1 MRYPTMSSNI
11 QSGATPADWSST
23 LAELPTLTA
32 RSTKRK
38 LRSSSRAAYDR
49 DLELFARFGGRI
61 PCSAKEIQA
70 YIDKMRSKVAPATLH
85 RRIHAI
91 AHQHRALGHPSP
103 IDENLRT
110 VMRWL
115 QHGKLPPRGKQA
127 VPPLPPEDKKT
138 GRTAKPMTRQ
148 LLSRIL
154 DAVLRS
160 SLDRR
165 DEALLL
171 LGFMAGLKRGQL
183 VALDVADLKW
193 TNDAL
198 IVRIKAQTD
207 EDGRQLAART
217 VALPITGAELCA
229 ASSVK
234 RYVEHLA
241 LEPGQPLF
249 VSYNRG
255 SDPTNKR
262 LAAAYVSE
270 VLKRRMKVV
279 GLDPTGYS
287 GESLRRGRLLE
298 LAKGAPL

>member
-1 MRYPTMSSNI
+1 MPTNN
-11 QSGATPADWSST
+11 TNEPASCASKDWTST
-23 LAELPTLTA
+23 LAELPSLTPVRHKQQVRA
-32 RSTKRK
+32 ST
-38 LRSSSRAAYDR
+38 RAAYDR
-49 DLELFARFGGRI
+49 DLALFARFGGSI
-61 PCSAKEIQA
+61 PCTAKDIAA
-70 YIDKMRSKVAPATLH
+70 YLEKMRGKVAPATLH

-91 AHQHRALGHPSP
+91 AHQHRAQGHPSP
-103 IDENLRT
+103 IDERLRV

-115 QHGKLPPRGKQA
+115 QSGKLPPKGKQLA
-127 VPPLPPEDKKT
+127 PPTDEKKA
-138 GRTAKPMTRQ
+138 GRSAKPMTRQ

-183 VALDVADLKW
+183 VALDVADLRW

-198 IVRIKAQTD
+198 IVRVKPASD
-207 EDGRQLAART
+207 EAGSQLQARN
-217 VALPITGAELCA
+217 VALPITGGELCA
-229 ASSVK
+229 ASSVR
-234 RYVEHLA
+234 RYVDHLA
-241 LEPGQPLF
+241 LEPSSPLF

-255 SDPTNKR
+255 SDPTDKR
-262 LAAAYVSE
+262 LAAAFVSE
-270 VLKRRMKVV
+270 VLKRRMQVV

>member
-1 MRYPTMSSNI
+1 MSSNI
-11 QSGATPADWSST
+11 QTSAAPADWAGT
-23 LAELPTLTA
+23 LAELPTLTP
-32 RSTKRK
+32 RNSKRT
-38 LRSSSRAAYDR
+38 LRSSSRAAYAR

-61 PCSAKEIQA
+61 PCSSKDILA
-70 YIDKMRSKVAPATLH
+70 YIDKMRGKIAPATLH

-103 IDENLRT
+103 IDEHLRT

-115 QHGKLPPRGKQA
+115 QHGKLPPKGKQA
-127 VPPLPPEDKKT
+127 VPPPQPEDKKV
-138 GRTAKPMTRQ
+138 GRAAKPMTRQ

-198 IVRIKAQTD
+198 IVRVKPQVD
-207 EDGRQLAART
+207 EDGARQAARN
-217 VALPITGAELCA
+217 VALPITGGELCA

-241 LEPGQPLF
+241 LEPESPLF

-262 LAAAYVSE
+262 LDAAYVSQ
-270 VLKRRMKVV
+270 VLKRRMRIV
-279 GLDPTGYS
+279 GLDPSGYS

>member
-1 MRYPTMSSNI
+1 MPTSISTN
-11 QSGATPADWSST
+11 QTTARTGDWASA
-23 LAELPTLTA
+23 LAELP
-32 RSTKRK
+32 K
-38 LRSSSRAAYDR
+38 LPAVSQKQRLRASSRAAYDR
-49 DLELFARFGGRI
+49 DLALFARFGGSI
-61 PCSAKEIQA
+61 PCTPQDILA
-70 YIDKMRSKVAPATLH
+70 YVEKMRGKVAPATQH

-91 AHQHRALGHPSP
+91 AHQHRELGHPSP
-103 IDENLRT
+103 IDAQLRIT
-110 VMRWL
+110 MRWL
-115 QHGKLPPRGKQA
+115 QSGKLPPKGKLIT
-127 VPPLPPEDKKT
+127 PPPTERKAAQS
-138 GRTAKPMTRQ
+138 AKPITRQ

-160 SLDRR
+160 ALDRR

-198 IVRIKAQTD
+198 IVRVKAQTD
-207 EDGRQLAART
+207 EDGRQYPARS
-217 VALPITGAELCA
+217 VALPITGGELCA

-241 LEPGQPLF
+241 LEPASPLF

-255 SDPTNKR
+255 SDPTTKR
-262 LAAAYVSE
+262 LAAAYVSQ
-270 VLKRRMKVV
+270 VLKRRMRVV